1 MVRLVLRKMEVGR
14 FKYLELEELHFLN
27 DSKKKG
33 SFLQIF
39 VLLGF
44 LPYFAF

>member
-1 MVRLVLRKMEVGR
+1 MVRLVLCKMEVGK
-14 FKYLELEELHFLN
+14 FKYLELEALHFLN
-27 DSKKKG
+27 VSKKG

-44 LPYFAF
+44 LPYFGF

>member
-14 FKYLELEELHFLN
+14 FKYLELEELYFLI
-27 DSKKKG
+27 DSKKG

-44 LPYFAF
+44 LPYFGF